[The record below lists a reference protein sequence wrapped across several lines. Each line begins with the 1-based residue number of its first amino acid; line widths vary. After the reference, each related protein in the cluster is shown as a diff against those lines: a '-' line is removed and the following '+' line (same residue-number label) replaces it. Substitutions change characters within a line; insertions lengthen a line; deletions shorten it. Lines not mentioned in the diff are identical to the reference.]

1 MEIKTWDGIPEEKIG
16 ENISRQMFWGENIMV
31 TRWQLASGT
40 DVPVHEH
47 APEQITI
54 VQRGQVTLI
63 FPGKEDVL
71 LREGGMIVI
80 PPSAPHGAKVGP
92 EGCTV
97 LDLFSPLRWD
107 LIEQASAHLAG
118 TGEPKERA
126 GESVLPEMSDEAKYL
141 QLQGYLSASGI
152 EVPLDQLQQVP
163 LDLLARYVYEREC
176 VTMGQLRAVLGIDKK
191 QAKELL
197 RQWKHGDDHSESS
210 LKRSLERIVIIP
222 WEHTREK

>member
-1 MEIKTWDGIPEEKIG
+1 MEIKTWDGILVEKIG
-16 ENISRQMFWGENIMV
+16 DNISRQMFWGENIMV
-31 TRWQLASGT
+31 TRWQLAPGT
-40 DVPVHEH
+40 DVAVHEH

-71 LREGGMIVI
+71 LREGEMIVI

-97 LDLFSPLRWD
+97 LDLFSPLRRD
-107 LIEQASAHLAG
+107 LIEQASSHLAG
-118 TGEPKERA
+118 TGESKERA
-126 GESVLPEMSDEAKYL
+126 GESVSPEMSDEAKYL

-176 VTMGQLRAVLGIDKK
+176 VSMGQLRAVLGIDKK